1 MASRFAAATGFATAG
16 FASGT
21 AAFASLLRALAI
33 RRGALLEA
41 IDELLQLV
49 DSVVLVL
56 VTDHVLG
63 PLRCCRGRA
72 AKAADHVNRRDILV
86 RWLCHLDAPCD
97 TQVALAEFN
106 AVFQVE
112 HLNKSLPA

>member
-21 AAFASLLRALAI
+21 AAFASLLRALAV
-33 RRGALLEA
+33 RRSTLLEA

-63 PLRCCRGRA
+63 PLRGCRGGA
-72 AKAADHVNRRDILV
+72 TEAPDHVNRRDVLV
-86 RWLCHLDAPCD
+86 RRLCHLDAPCD
-97 TQVALAEFN
+97 TQIALA
-106 AVFQVE
+106 
-112 HLNKSLPA
+112 